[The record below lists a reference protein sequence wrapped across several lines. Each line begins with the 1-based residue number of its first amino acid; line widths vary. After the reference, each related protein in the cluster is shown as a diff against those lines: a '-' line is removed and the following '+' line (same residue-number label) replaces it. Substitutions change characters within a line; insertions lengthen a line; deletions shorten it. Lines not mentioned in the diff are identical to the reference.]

1 MTSSNDSVKVLCAL
15 HLGNTYLIRGNAVM
29 AFKAFNNAYDLATRK
44 ENRVLVAEVYRAIA
58 SMYKSLN
65 QYSSAIDYLYR
76 SLEIFRNERLREEV
90 AADYISLGKLCS
102 YNTAKDYLVKAE
114 KLADTINNKGLKLEA
129 QKILFSYIMTKE
141 KPAVSILFLQQHPEL
156 VKLYEHNGSHYLDW
170 MYGELYLY
178 GHMHDSARHYFE
190 KAAPYFETGYS
201 INQQKEFYG
210 EMAETY
216 YQTSP
221 LDIEKAIFFK
231 EHFLQLSK
239 QVSDLREIKTACIH
253 LSNLYERKGDPRRAL
268 YYNRQY
274 DLYKDSLEL
283 LSKGKDLALLEI
295 GAETKRKNET
305 ALNQQRERDRQHNL
319 QYMVITIC
327 VLTGFILLLFLGFFK
342 LSKLTIKVMGFLSFI
357 SFFEFIIMVLDHY
370 IHDITH
376 GEPLKI
382 WLIKIGLLSFLLPL
396 HHFLEEKVIQYL
408 LERDLIHSKNFVNLR
423 KLLTRAK
430 KKPAMAK
437 PVAEEIPLQSDLPE
451 GGDVIIP

>member
-1 MTSSNDSVKVLCAL
+1 
-15 HLGNTYLIRGNAVM
+15 
-29 AFKAFNNAYDLATRK
+29 
-44 ENRVLVAEVYRAIA
+44 
-58 SMYKSLN
+58 
-65 QYSSAIDYLYR
+65 
-76 SLEIFRNERLREEV
+76 
-90 AADYISLGKLCS
+90 
-102 YNTAKDYLVKAE
+102 
-114 KLADTINNKGLKLEA
+114 
-129 QKILFSYIMTKE
+129 MTKE
-141 KPAVSILFLQQHPEL
+141 RPAVSILFLQQHPEL
-156 VKLYEHNGSHYLDW
+156 VKLYEHNGPHYLDW

-190 KAAPYFETGYS
+190 KAAPYFEKGYS

-210 EMAETY
+210 EMADTY
-216 YQTSP
+216 YQSNP

-253 LSNLYERKGDPRRAL
+253 LSNLYERRGDPRRAL

-283 LSKGKDLALLEI
+283 LSKDKDLALLEI

-305 ALNQQRERDRQHNL
+305 ALNQQREKDRQHNL

-423 KLLTRAK
+423 KLLARTK
-430 KKPAMAK
+430 KKPAIAK
-437 PVAEEIPLQSDLPE
+437 QVAEDISLPGDLPA
-451 GGDVIIP
+451 GGDVSVP